1 MSDTVPFVHL
11 HVHTTYSLLDGA
23 CQIGPLVNR
32 ARELGMPA
40 LAITDHGNLF
50 GLKAFYDECRKKKD
64 KKGNPLAKVKPILG
78 CEAYVARRSRLD
90 KVDKDIDKSG
100 DHLILLAKNL
110 TGYRNLMRM
119 ISLAHTEGFYQKPR
133 IDKELLGK
141 YHDGLICSSACIAG
155 EIPRLILENRLDD
168 AAKAAQWFKDIFG
181 EDYYLE
187 VMRHQAAPDVAFRK
201 DGEEPLE
208 VLQDRVN
215 SGVMEIAKRLG
226 IEVIAT
232 NDVHFLRESDGEA
245 HDALLCIGTGKKI
258 ADKDRLHYTRQEW
271 LKSYDEMIANLPG
284 FAEQIHNTIKI
295 AEKVEEY
302 DLDRDPILPVFP
314 IPEEFGKEEDY
325 RAKYGEEELRNEFGE
340 RFDKLAKNGIDKV
353 VRIKFE
359 ADYLEYLTRK
369 GAAKRWPDG
378 LSEEV
383 EKRLVFELDTIK
395 TMGFPGY
402 FLIVQD
408 YIAAAREM
416 GVAVGPGRGSGAGS
430 IVAYCLGITNIDPLK
445 YDLLF
450 ERFLNPDRISMPDFD
465 VDFDDIGR
473 GKVLEYVTRKY
484 GTDHVAHIVTFG
496 QMAPKMA
503 IKDVCRVMDIPLA
516 ESNRLAGLVPATP
529 KITFEKA
536 LKESAEL
543 RKEMDSEKPEIRKA
557 LELARILDG
566 TLRQPGVHA
575 CGVIISRDPLVET
588 IPVMPTENESLLT
601 TQYDG
606 HFVEP
611 IGLLKMD
618 FLGLKTLSVLKG
630 CVANIKEDYGIE
642 IDPDALPLDD
652 KETYALFSRGETT
665 GLFQFESEGMKKY
678 LRELK
683 PTRLED
689 LVAMNALFR
698 PGPMQYIPQF
708 INRKHGRE
716 PIVYDHPLMAKYLD
730 TTYGICVYQEQ
741 VMLLSRLL
749 GGFTRGES
757 DTLRKAMGKKKLDVM
772 EELKVKFVAGCLDN
786 KEFRNGRTKA
796 SVPVFERAPDG
807 KILVDE
813 KGFPKFHREDKEL
826 DLSKEEDAKLLVEK
840 IWLDWRAFAE
850 YAFNK
855 SHAVCY
861 AYLAYQTGYLK
872 AHYKAEFMCAQ
883 IDSEIGNAEKI
894 AGLVAECADLGLKV
908 LPPDVN
914 FSLGR
919 FSPGDN
925 SVRFGLMGVKNVG
938 LNAAA
943 AIVEER
949 KKNGLY
955 KSFVDFCERVDPA
968 VVKKRDVESL
978 IKAGAFDSFG
988 IHRARLFLGIDF
1000 AFAHAAEKQRDKA
1013 AGQGNLFEAFDMGEA
1028 AGITD
1033 SDLPDCPEWSQR
1045 EALQMEKELVGL
1057 FLSGDPL
1064 GKYRVFINE
1073 LGTQSVSQA
1082 LSYRGSDGF
1091 DARVCGLVTDIQI
1104 KITREKREQM
1114 AIVTLDDCGDHME
1127 VVLFPRAYANKSNAA
1142 ALQPDE
1148 PMMFSGE
1155 LHFDNGKASL
1165 WANEAFRLA
1174 DAATAFTDKIVV
1186 SLPYSADGALA
1197 AKAAETIK
1205 KHPGTVPVALSMR
1218 DSEGNVVHIDI
1229 PLSFSAAPDFSLAE
1243 DMEKTLGAGA
1253 MHLSAKES
1261 IYLEYKPRRRRPG

>member
-1 MSDTVPFVHL
+1 MPVPFVHL

-23 CQIGPLVNR
+23 CQIKPLVKR
-32 ARELGMPA
+32 VKELGMSA
-40 LAITDHGNLF
+40 CAITDHGNLY
-50 GLKAFYDECRKKKD
+50 GLKAFYDACRKE
-64 KKGNPLAKVKPILG
+64 GVKPILG

-90 KVDKDIDKSG
+90 KTDRIDKSG
-100 DHLILLAKNL
+100 HHLILLAKNIV
-110 TGYRNLMRM
+110 GYRNLMRI
-119 ISLAHTEGFYQKPR
+119 ISAAHTEGFYQRPR
-133 IDKELLGK
+133 IDKELLEK
-141 YHDGLICSSACIAG
+141 HHEGLICSSACVAG
-155 EIPRLILENRLDD
+155 EIPSLILENRLEDAVK
-168 AAKAAQWFKDIFG
+168 AAKWFKDLFG

-201 DGEEPLE
+201 EGEEPLE
-208 VLQDRVN
+208 VMQDRAN
-215 SGVMEIAKRLG
+215 AGVMEISRRLG

-245 HDALLCIGTGKKI
+245 HDTLLCIGTGKKV
-258 ADKDRLHYTRQEW
+258 ADADRLRYTRQEW
-271 LKSYDEMIANLPG
+271 LKSYDEMTANLPA
-284 FAEQIHNTIKI
+284 FTEQIHNTIKV

-302 DLDRDPILPVFP
+302 KLDRDPILPVFP
-314 IPEEFGKEEDY
+314 IPEEFGSEADY
-325 RAKYGEEELRNEFGE
+325 RARYDADTLRAEFGD
-340 RFDKLAKNGIDKV
+340 RFDKLANGGLDKV

-359 ADYLEYLTRK
+359 ADYLEYLTRQ
-369 GAAKRWPDG
+369 GAARRWPEG
-378 LSEEV
+378 LSKEAEE
-383 EKRLVFELDTIK
+383 RLAFELQTIK

-408 YIAAAREM
+408 YISAARSM

-465 VDFDDIGR
+465 VDFDDASR
-473 GKVLEYVTRKY
+473 GKVLEYVAAKY

-503 IKDVCRVMDIPLA
+503 IKDVCRVMEIPLA
-516 ESNRLAGLVPATP
+516 ESNRLAGLVPAAP

-536 LKESAEL
+536 LKESEGLRAEM
-543 RKEMDSEKPEIRKA
+543 KSDKPEIRKA
-557 LELARILDG
+557 LELARTLDG

-588 IPVMPTENESLLT
+588 IPVMPTVGESLLT

-618 FLGLKTLSVLKG
+618 FLGLKTLTVLKE
-630 CVANIKEDYGIE
+630 CVENIHEDYGID
-642 IDPDALPLDD
+642 IDLDAIPLDD
-652 KETYALFSRGETT
+652 KDTYALFSRGETT

-683 PTRLED
+683 PSRLED

-708 INRKHGRE
+708 IRRKHGQE
-716 PIVYDHPLMAKYLD
+716 PIVYDHPLMEKYLS
-730 TTYGICVYQEQ
+730 TTYGVCVYQEQ

-749 GGFTRGES
+749 GGFTRGQS

-772 EELKVKFVAGCLDN
+772 EELKAKFVTGCLAN
-786 KEFRNGRTKA
+786 REFCKGTTRA
-796 SVPVFERAPDG
+796 SIPIFERGDDG
-807 KILVDE
+807 TVLVDE
-813 KGFPKFHREDKEL
+813 KGFPKFHREDRAL
-826 DLSKEEDAKLLVEK
+826 DLSKQDDARLLVEK

-883 IDSEIGNAEKI
+883 IDSEIGKADKL
-894 AGLVAECADLGLKV
+894 AGLVAECSDMGLKV

-914 FSLGR
+914 FSLVR
-919 FSPGDN
+919 FSPGDG
-925 SVRFGLMGVKNVG
+925 SVRFGLAGVKNVG
-938 LNAAA
+938 SLAAA

-955 KSFVDFCERVDPA
+955 KSFVDFCERIDPA
-968 VVKKRDVESL
+968 IVKKRDVESL
-978 IKAGAFDSFG
+978 VKAGAFDAFG
-988 IHRARLFLGIDF
+988 VHRARLFTGIEF
-1000 AFAHAAEKQRDKA
+1000 AYLHAAEKQRDRA
-1013 AGQGNLFEAFDMGEA
+1013 AGQGNLFEAFDMGDA

-1033 SDLPDCPEWSQR
+1033 DDLPQCPEWPVR

-1057 FLSGDPL
+1057 YLSGDPL

-1073 LGTQSVSQA
+1073 LGTRSVSEA
-1082 LSYRGSDGF
+1082 LSYRGTEGTDI
-1091 DARVCGLVTDIQI
+1091 RICGLVTDIQI
-1104 KITREKREQM
+1104 KLTREKREQM
-1114 AIVTLDDCGDHME
+1114 AIVTIEDGGDHIE
-1127 VVLFPRAYANKSNAA
+1127 VVLFPRAYSNGSNAS
-1142 ALQPDE
+1142 ALKQGE

-1155 LHFDNGKASL
+1155 LRYDGNKASVI
-1165 WANEAFRLA
+1165 ANEAFRLA
-1174 DAATAFTDKIVV
+1174 DAASAFTEKVII
-1186 SLPYSADGALA
+1186 SLDYSEDGTLAD
-1197 AKAAETIK
+1197 KAASIVK
-1205 KHPGTVPVALSMR
+1205 AHPGATPLALRMR
-1218 DSEGNVVHIDI
+1218 DSEGNVVHIDV
-1229 PLSFSAAPDFSLAE
+1229 PMALSVSPDFELAE
-1243 DMEKTLGAGA
+1243 DIEKALGQRAL
-1253 MHLSAKES
+1253 HISARS
-1261 IYLEYKPRRRRPG
+1261 AIYLEYKPRRKFG